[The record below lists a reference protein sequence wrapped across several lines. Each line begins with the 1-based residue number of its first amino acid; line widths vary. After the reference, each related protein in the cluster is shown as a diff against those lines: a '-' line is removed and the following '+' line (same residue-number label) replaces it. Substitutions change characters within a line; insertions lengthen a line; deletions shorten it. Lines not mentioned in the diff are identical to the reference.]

1 MAPQAAFA
9 RFARVLLE
17 ERFAWITGVRLVL
30 LLILF
35 LALVLLDERSGV
47 NMGWFSVQTGL
58 ITLSVAFALT
68 AIFTIFLKLRKA
80 LSFIVYAQL
89 VSDQLLWTVVV
100 YLSGGAA
107 SGATSLYGLSCL
119 TGAILAEFK
128 GAAVAGI
135 AGAVA
140 FVGLLLGLKTG
151 WIPPPLDQPL
161 NIYQF
166 SRQDLTY
173 SVTANLLVIMVI
185 GLLAGNLTE
194 RLRTAGGKVEAA
206 EERAERA
213 ERMAALGRLATG
225 LAHEIRN
232 PLGSISGSI
241 QLLKE
246 SRMSAEERQ
255 LCGIIQREAARLNDL
270 VTDMIDFSRPRLPEK
285 SVVDVVQIAAEV
297 VKLAGRSGRGV
308 SDVSIVLVPESNE
321 ARVMA
326 DGAQLRQLIWN
337 LVRNAVQASSA
348 GARVDVGV
356 KIEQGLVELW
366 VSDTGVGLSSEAR
379 QHIFDAFF
387 TTRSQGTGL
396 GLAVVKRIA
405 DDHGFSLGVEGD
417 VGRGA
422 TFRIGLGPQ
431 RQEPVGFR
439 APDAEPGAT
448 SGTPSDPSALVH
460 APSTIPPRA

>member
-1 MAPQAAFA
+1 MAGQAVLA

-68 AIFTIFLKLRKA
+68 AIFSIFLKLRKA
-80 LSFIVYAQL
+80 LSLIVYAQL

-135 AGAVA
+135 AGAAA

-173 SVTANLLVIMVI
+173 SVVANLLVIMVI

-206 EERAERA
+206 EERADRA

-270 VTDMIDFSRPRLPEK
+270 VTDMIDFSRPRLPEQT
-285 SVVDVVQIAAEV
+285 VVDVVQIAAEV

-308 SDVSIVLVPESNE
+308 SDVTIVLAPESKE
-321 ARVMA
+321 ARVLA

-356 KIEQGLVELW
+356 SVDNELVELW
-366 VSDTGVGLSSEAR
+366 VSDTGVGLSPEAR
-379 QHIFDAFF
+379 RHIFDAFF

-405 DDHGFSLGVEGD
+405 DDHGFSLGVESD

-422 TFRIGLGPQ
+422 TFRIGLGPA
-431 RQEPVGFR
+431 RTEPVGFR
-439 APDAEPGAT
+439 PADAAAQPAGLE
-448 SGTPSDPSALVH
+448 SDPSALMH
-460 APSTIPPRA
+460 PPSTIPPRT

>member
-1 MAPQAAFA
+1 MAAQATLA
-9 RFARVLLE
+9 RFARIVRE

-35 LALVLLDERSGV
+35 GALVLLDERSGV

-68 AIFTIFLKLRKA
+68 AIFSIFLKLRKGLA
-80 LSFIVYAQL
+80 FIIYAQL
-89 VSDQLLWTVVV
+89 ISDQFLWTVVV

-135 AGAVA
+135 AGATA
-140 FVGLLLGLKTG
+140 FVGLLVGLKVG

-173 SVTANLLVIMVI
+173 SVVANLLVIMVI
-185 GLLAGNLTE
+185 GLLSGNLTE
-194 RLRTAGGKVEAA
+194 RLRTAGGKVDAA

-213 ERMAALGRLATG
+213 ERLAALGRLATA

-270 VTDMIDFSRPRLPEK
+270 VTDMIDFSRPRSPEK
-285 SVVDVVQIAAEV
+285 SVVDVVQTAAEV
-297 VKLAGRSGRGV
+297 VKLAGRFGRGV
-308 SDVSIVLVPESNE
+308 SDVSIHLVNE
-321 ARVMA
+321 GSDARILA
-326 DGAQLRQLIWN
+326 DGGQLRQLIWN

-348 GARVDVGV
+348 GSRVEVGV
-356 KIEQGLVELW
+356 KVENALVELW
-366 VSDTGVGLSSEAR
+366 VSDSGVGLSPEAR

-405 DDHGFSLGVEGD
+405 DDHGFTLGVESD

-422 TFRIGLGPQ
+422 VFRVGLGRQ
-431 RQEPVGFR
+431 RTEPVGFR
-439 APDAEPGAT
+439 PAQPSEPPQD
-448 SGTPSDPSALVH
+448 SERDRSSLVEV
-460 APSTIPPRA
+460 PSTIPPRP

>member
-1 MAPQAAFA
+1 MARQAAFA

-35 LALVLLDERSGV
+35 LALVLLDERSNV
-47 NMGWFSVQTGL
+47 SMGWFSVQTGL

-68 AIFTIFLKLRKA
+68 AVFTIFLKLRKA

-135 AGAVA
+135 AGAA
-140 FVGLLLGLKTG
+140 SFVGLLLGLKTG

-173 SVTANLLVIMVI
+173 SVVANLLVIMVI

-308 SDVSIVLVPESNE
+308 SDVSIVLVPESRE

-356 KIEQGLVELW
+356 KVERSLVELW
-366 VSDTGVGLSSEAR
+366 VSDTGVGLSPEAK

-422 TFRIGLGPQ
+422 TFRIGLGAE
-431 RQEPVGFR
+431 RHEPVGFR
-439 APDAEPGAT
+439 PPEADGGTAT
-448 SGTPSDPSALVH
+448 ASPSDPSALVH

>member
-1 MAPQAAFA
+1 
-9 RFARVLLE
+9 
-17 ERFAWITGVRLVL
+17 
-30 LLILF
+30 
-35 LALVLLDERSGV
+35 
-47 NMGWFSVQTGL
+47 
-58 ITLSVAFALT
+58 
-68 AIFTIFLKLRKA
+68 
-80 LSFIVYAQL
+80 
-89 VSDQLLWTVVV
+89 
-100 YLSGGAA
+100 
-107 SGATSLYGLSCL
+107 
-119 TGAILAEFK
+119 
-128 GAAVAGI
+128 
-135 AGAVA
+135 
-140 FVGLLLGLKTG
+140 
-151 WIPPPLDQPL
+151 
-161 NIYQF
+161 
-166 SRQDLTY
+166 
-173 SVTANLLVIMVI
+173 
-185 GLLAGNLTE
+185 
-194 RLRTAGGKVEAA
+194 
-206 EERAERA
+206 
-213 ERMAALGRLATG
+213 
-225 LAHEIRN
+225 
-232 PLGSISGSI
+232 
-241 QLLKE
+241 
-246 SRMSAEERQ
+246 
-255 LCGIIQREAARLNDL
+255 
-270 VTDMIDFSRPRLPEK
+270 
-285 SVVDVVQIAAEV
+285 
-297 VKLAGRSGRGV
+297 V

>member
-1 MAPQAAFA
+1 MAGQAVLV

-68 AIFTIFLKLRKA
+68 AIFSIFLKLRKA
-80 LSFIVYAQL
+80 LSLVVYAQL

-135 AGAVA
+135 AGAAA

-173 SVTANLLVIMVI
+173 SVVANLLVIMVI

-206 EERAERA
+206 EERADRA

-270 VTDMIDFSRPRLPEK
+270 VTDMIDFSRPRLPEQT
-285 SVVDVVQIAAEV
+285 VVDVVQIAAEV

-308 SDVSIVLVPESNE
+308 SDVTIVLVPESKE
-321 ARVMA
+321 ARVLA

-356 KIEQGLVELW
+356 SVNNGLVELW
-366 VSDTGVGLSSEAR
+366 VSDTGVGLSPEAR

-405 DDHGFSLGVEGD
+405 DDHGFSLGVESD

-422 TFRIGLGPQ
+422 TFRIGLGPE
-431 RQEPVGFR
+431 RPEPVGFR
-439 APDAEPGAT
+439 PADATAQPASLE
-448 SGTPSDPSALVH
+448 SDPSALTH
-460 APSTIPPRA
+460 APSTIPPRV